1 MEDRSVSMVCFTITT
16 RVLDYEWELLGR
28 QAKQDLGVLL
38 WRELPPGRVVK
49 RRRVEWGRMA
59 ALRPT
64 TRFSYGV
71 QCAGSTTSA
80 SGSDEN
86 EDLFLSKPCSRF

>member
-1 MEDRSVSMVCFTITT
+1 M
-16 RVLDYEWELLGR
+16 
-28 QAKQDLGVLL
+28 
-38 WRELPPGRVVK
+38 PPGRVVK
-49 RRRVEWGRMA
+49 QRRVEWGRMA

-71 QCAGSTTSA
+71 QCAGSTTSG

-86 EDLFLSKPCSRF
+86 EDLFLSKPCSRFNPVAGFHLTSPKTLDVPLTLSLVLVAMVS